1 MSSSRAMDLKVRE
14 TEGYGED
21 NSGKKKSKFKSF
33 KKFFGKK
40 KRKETSSGSSNLKLF
55 QSTSDVAASHDMH
68 TSFDSE
74 DEHEA
79 HKGIMG
85 SRALSHDSI
94 FIPEIGQESAR
105 PVRVFSQENVS
116 DRIRALQ
123 MKLQPTM
130 KLGPPPPFGYH
141 TKRTDDAGTSSEDDG
156 LPRSPPEMSLFQ
168 EILTSGTA
176 MRFSDSHKHLSSLSL
191 AGTGS
196 EEEEQVTLGPHSRS
210 CSTDG
215 QLYPR
220 HGSAKMKVRQDS
232 DSSISPAANFET
244 PPELSSCLDN
254 SAAKH
259 KLLIKPR
266 NQRSSKMRR
275 FSQRT
280 QSESLTDLSCT
291 PEEEEDDEKEMHADS
306 PDAVFKSSDR
316 EVSHGTSAAQDTASW
331 QQPRT
336 PEDLPPAL
344 RLAVT
349 QPTSE
354 SAVAQEALLPENEP
368 KGCQPMLDACVKSEC
383 SLLLE
388 SKGSTT
394 SLHSGPDGEVQK
406 PKDSSGTLVLL
417 SGDVSSDV
425 STSTLSKGN
434 KELPSVFSVHEIPS
448 EEDISNS
455 KNSNICLEGLEEN
468 IQSNDQVPVE
478 ASCSKESRK
487 VVAMSSESSK
497 QFFIGSF
504 QPTDSFHVSHP
515 SYSARVGSYASQ
527 SLEKT
532 KTVQEAAA
540 SDKENSQ
547 SVVHKEEILGK
558 KNEKA
563 ANDLNALRKF
573 SVSSARER
581 PITRSLHFPEGSV
594 CENPLNTR
602 FVLSNVNASLKNE
615 KLSEDLQ
622 KGSDL
627 EDRKSSD
634 KTQALLPE
642 SDSENVGQSTEIL
655 AACGSPAVDAVPVQ
669 SDSSAV
675 SQNQQSCEDK
685 NPFQVKLRS
694 TSLSLKY
701 RDHLSSESKGIKRCG
716 AEFNLENEGLT
727 LFLKG
732 DKAEIKKT
740 ADTNIDGSLN
750 EKIKSKA
757 KSSEQLSSKP
767 PLPKKPVLQNITVP
781 NTNASKE
788 KQDKT
793 IHAPESR
800 NEDRDM
806 EKRPN
811 PSKVPERSV
820 SLMIGDSRREP
831 DSSTEPAWITIARQK
846 QWGTLQEQELDGE
859 KPVTLDAK
867 SDTEKQKKEKERTEA
882 SVKQQWSKPSHL
894 APKTTSEE
902 QRKESKSEAKE
913 LLTRTN
919 SLSHFVSVVIASI
932 MYRGSFDVKCKDFL
946 LKSKT
951 QQVFNER
958 AECIA
963 AQQDDMKCTCVLFTA
978 AQPPAPGDKDE
989 ISHLKKASTAAP
1001 DQPSWMELA
1010 KKKSQAWSDM
1020 PQIIK

>member
-1 MSSSRAMDLKVRE
+1 MFLHL
-14 TEGYGED
+14 
-21 NSGKKKSKFKSF
+21 GKKKSKFKSF
-33 KKFFGKK
+33 KKFFVKK

-68 TSFDSE
+68 ASFDSE

-94 FIPEIGQESAR
+94 FIPEIGQESTR

-141 TKRTDDAGTSSEDDG
+141 AKRTDDAGTSSEDDG

-168 EILTSGTA
+168 EMLSSGTT

-210 CSTDG
+210 HSTDG

-220 HGSAKMKVRQDS
+220 HGSAKMKSPHDS

-291 PEEEEDDEKEMHADS
+291 PEEEEDDEKEMRADL
-306 PDAVFKSSDR
+306 PDAVFKTSDQEVPSS
-316 EVSHGTSAAQDTASW
+316 TSAAQDVASW
-331 QQPRT
+331 QKPRM

-344 RLAVT
+344 TLAVT
-349 QPTSE
+349 QPISE

-368 KGCQPMLDACVKSEC
+368 KGFQPMLDTCVKSE
-383 SLLLE
+383 SLLLTE
-388 SKGSTT
+388 GSTT
-394 SLHSGPDGEVQK
+394 SLNSAPDGEVQK
-406 PKDSSGTLVLL
+406 PKDSSAALVL
-417 SGDVSSDV
+417 SGDVSSSV
-425 STSTLSKGN
+425 STSTLNKGN
-434 KELPSVFSVHEIPS
+434 KELPSVFSAHEIPS
-448 EEDISNS
+448 EEDISTS

-468 IQSNDQVPVE
+468 IQSDDQVPVE
-478 ASCSKESRK
+478 MSCNEESKK
-487 VVAMSSESSK
+487 VVAVSSESSK

-515 SYSARVGSYASQ
+515 SSSSQVGSYASQ
-527 SLEKT
+527 TLEKA

-547 SVVHKEEILGK
+547 SLVHKEEILGK
-558 KNEKA
+558 KNEKTV
-563 ANDLNALRKF
+563 NELSALRKF

-581 PITRSLHFPEGSV
+581 PKTRSLHFPEGSL

-602 FVLSNVNASLKNE
+602 FFLSNVNVSLKNE

-622 KGSDL
+622 KRSDL

-634 KTQALLPE
+634 RNQALLPE
-642 SDSENVGQSTEIL
+642 SDSENMGQSTEIL
-655 AACGSPAVDAVPVQ
+655 ADCDSPAVDAVPVQ

-675 SQNQQSCEDK
+675 SQNQQICEDK
-685 NPFQVKLRS
+685 NPFQVKLKS

-701 RDHLSSESKGIKRCG
+701 RDHLSSESKGIIRYS
-716 AEFNLENEGLT
+716 AEFNLENQGLT

-757 KSSEQLSSKP
+757 KFSEQLSSKP
-767 PLPKKPVLQNITVP
+767 PLPKKPVFQNITVP
-781 NTNASKE
+781 NTNASRE

-800 NEDRDM
+800 NEERDM

-820 SLMIGDSRREP
+820 SLVIAGDSRREP
-831 DSSTEPAWITIARQK
+831 DSPTEPAWITIARQK
-846 QWGTLQEQELDGE
+846 QWGTQQEQELDGE
-859 KPVTLDAK
+859 KPVTLDTK
-867 SDTEKQKKEKERTEA
+867 SDTEKQNKEKERTEG
-882 SVKQQWSKPSHL
+882 SVKQQWSKPSQL

-902 QRKESKSEAKE
+902 QKKESKSEAKE
-913 LLTRTN
+913 PLTRTN
-919 SLSHFVSVVIASI
+919 SLTHFVSV
-932 MYRGSFDVKCKDFL
+932 
-946 LKSKT
+946 
-951 QQVFNER
+951 
-958 AECIA
+958 
-963 AQQDDMKCTCVLFTA
+963 AQSL
-978 AQPPAPGDKDE
+978 APGDKDE

>member
-1 MSSSRAMDLKVRE
+1 MSSPRTMDPKVRE

-33 KKFFGKK
+33 KKFFVKK
-40 KRKETSSGSSNLKLF
+40 KRKESSSGSSNLKLF

-68 TSFDSE
+68 ASFDSE

-141 TKRTDDAGTSSEDDG
+141 AKRTDDAGTSSEDDG

-168 EILTSGTA
+168 EILSSGTTV
-176 MRFSDSHKHLSSLSL
+176 R
-191 AGTGS
+191 
-196 EEEEQVTLGPHSRS
+196 VTLGPHSRS
-210 CSTDG
+210 RSTDG
-215 QLYPR
+215 QLYPG
-220 HGSAKMKVRQDS
+220 HGSAKTKAPHDS

-291 PEEEEDDEKEMHADS
+291 PEEEEDDEKEMHADL
-306 PDAVFKSSDR
+306 PDAVFKTSDQ
-316 EVSHGTSAAQDTASW
+316 EVPCGTSAVQDMASW
-331 QQPRT
+331 QKPRM

-349 QPTSE
+349 QPVSE

-368 KGCQPMLDACVKSEC
+368 KGCQPMLDTCVKSEC
-383 SLLLE
+383 LLMSE
-388 SKGSTT
+388 GKGSTT
-394 SLHSGPDGEVQK
+394 SLHSAPDGEVQK
-406 PKDSSGTLVLL
+406 PNDASAASVLL

-425 STSTLSKGN
+425 STSTLNKGN
-434 KELPSVFSVHEIPS
+434 KELPSVISAHEIPS
-448 EEDISNS
+448 EEDISTT
-455 KNSNICLEGLEEN
+455 KHSNICLEELEEN
-468 IQSNDQVPVE
+468 IQSDDQVHVE
-478 ASCSKESRK
+478 MSCNKETKK

-497 QFFIGSF
+497 QFFIGSS
-504 QPTDSFHVSHP
+504 QPTDSSHVLHP
-515 SYSARVGSYASQ
+515 SSSAQVGSYASQ
-527 SLEKT
+527 SLEKA
-532 KTVQEAAA
+532 KAVAAEASA
-540 SDKENSQ
+540 SGKENSQ

-563 ANDLNALRKF
+563 ANELNALRKF

-581 PITRSLHFPEGSV
+581 PKTRSLHFPEGSV
-594 CENPLNTR
+594 CENPLNTK
-602 FVLSNVNASLKNE
+602 FLLSNVNVSLKNE

-627 EDRKSSD
+627 EDRRSSD
-634 KTQALLPE
+634 KNQALLPE
-642 SDSENVGQSTEIL
+642 SDSENMGQSTEML
-655 AACGSPAVDAVPVQ
+655 AVCGSPAVDAVPVQ

-675 SQNQQSCEDK
+675 SPNQQSCEDK

-701 RDHLSSESKGIKRCG
+701 RDHLSSESKGIKRYS
-716 AEFNLENEGLT
+716 AEFNLENQGLT

-781 NTNASKE
+781 STNACKE

-800 NEDRDM
+800 NEDRDV

-811 PSKVPERSV
+811 PTKVPERSV
-820 SLMIGDSRREP
+820 SLVIAGDSRREP
-831 DSSTEPAWITIARQK
+831 DSLTEPAWITIARQK
-846 QWGTLQEQELDGE
+846 QWGTQQEQELDGE
-859 KPVTLDAK
+859 KPVTPDTK
-867 SDTEKQKKEKERTEA
+867 SDTEKQNKEKERTEG

-902 QRKESKSEAKE
+902 QRKESKPEAKE
-913 LLTRTN
+913 PLTRTN
-919 SLSHFVSVVIASI
+919 SLSHFVS
-932 MYRGSFDVKCKDFL
+932 
-946 LKSKT
+946 
-951 QQVFNER
+951 
-958 AECIA
+958 
-963 AQQDDMKCTCVLFTA
+963 

-989 ISHLKKASTAAP
+989 IGHLKKASTAAP

>member
-1 MSSSRAMDLKVRE
+1 D
-14 TEGYGED
+14 
-21 NSGKKKSKFKSF
+21 KFKRI
-33 KKFFGKK
+33 GK
-40 KRKETSSGSSNLKLF
+40 RSLCVFTCLLCYSR
-55 QSTSDVAASHDMH
+55 
-68 TSFDSE
+68 
-74 DEHEA
+74 A

-94 FIPEIGQESAR
+94 FIPEIGQESTR

-141 TKRTDDAGTSSEDDG
+141 AKRTDDAGTSSEDDG

-168 EILTSGTA
+168 EMLSSGTT
-176 MRFSDSHKHLSSLSL
+176 MRVS
-191 AGTGS
+191 GS
-196 EEEEQVTLGPHSRS
+196 G
-210 CSTDG
+210 
-215 QLYPR
+215 LYPR
-220 HGSAKMKVRQDS
+220 HGSAKMKSPHDS

-291 PEEEEDDEKEMHADS
+291 PEEEEDDEKEMRADL
-306 PDAVFKSSDR
+306 PDAVFKTSDQEVPSS
-316 EVSHGTSAAQDTASW
+316 TSAAQDVASW
-331 QQPRT
+331 QKPRM

-344 RLAVT
+344 TLAVT
-349 QPTSE
+349 QPISE

-368 KGCQPMLDACVKSEC
+368 KGFQPMLDTCVKSE
-383 SLLLE
+383 SLLLTE
-388 SKGSTT
+388 GSTT
-394 SLHSGPDGEVQK
+394 SLNSAPDGEVQK
-406 PKDSSGTLVLL
+406 PKDSSAALVL
-417 SGDVSSDV
+417 SGDVSSSV
-425 STSTLSKGN
+425 STSTLNKGN
-434 KELPSVFSVHEIPS
+434 KELPSVFSAHEIPS
-448 EEDISNS
+448 EEDISTS

-468 IQSNDQVPVE
+468 IQSDDQVPVE
-478 ASCSKESRK
+478 MSCNEESKK
-487 VVAMSSESSK
+487 VVAVSSESSK

-515 SYSARVGSYASQ
+515 SSSSQVGSYASQ
-527 SLEKT
+527 TLEKA

-547 SVVHKEEILGK
+547 SLVHKEEILGK
-558 KNEKA
+558 KNEKTV
-563 ANDLNALRKF
+563 NELSALRKF

-581 PITRSLHFPEGSV
+581 PKTRSLHFPEGSL

-602 FVLSNVNASLKNE
+602 FFLSNVNVSLKNE

-622 KGSDL
+622 KRSDL

-634 KTQALLPE
+634 RNQALLPE
-642 SDSENVGQSTEIL
+642 SDSENMGQSTEIL
-655 AACGSPAVDAVPVQ
+655 ADCDSPAVDAVPVQ

-675 SQNQQSCEDK
+675 SQNQQICEDK
-685 NPFQVKLRS
+685 NPFQVKLKS

-701 RDHLSSESKGIKRCG
+701 RDHLSSESKGIIRYS
-716 AEFNLENEGLT
+716 AEFNLENQGLT

-757 KSSEQLSSKP
+757 KFSEQLSSKP
-767 PLPKKPVLQNITVP
+767 PLPKKPVFQNITVP
-781 NTNASKE
+781 NTNASRE

-800 NEDRDM
+800 NEERDM

-811 PSKVPERSV
+811 PKRSV
-820 SLMIGDSRREP
+820 SLVIAGDSRREP
-831 DSSTEPAWITIARQK
+831 DSPTEPAWITIARQK
-846 QWGTLQEQELDGE
+846 QWGTQQEQELDGE
-859 KPVTLDAK
+859 KPVTLDTK
-867 SDTEKQKKEKERTEA
+867 SDTEKQNKEKERTE
-882 SVKQQWSKPSHL
+882 VFTIQICNDFVLLHFL
-894 APKTTSEE
+894 A
-902 QRKESKSEAKE
+902 Q
-913 LLTRTN
+913 
-919 SLSHFVSVVIASI
+919 SL
-932 MYRGSFDVKCKDFL
+932 
-946 LKSKT
+946 
-951 QQVFNER
+951 
-958 AECIA
+958 
-963 AQQDDMKCTCVLFTA
+963 
-978 AQPPAPGDKDE
+978 APGDKDE

>member
-1 MSSSRAMDLKVRE
+1 MELIMPWPKKLHPMEYFHVVDCHMSSSRTMDPKMRE

-21 NSGKKKSKFKSF
+21 SSGKKKSKFKSF
-33 KKFFGKK
+33 KKFFVKK
-40 KRKETSSGSSNLKLF
+40 KRKETSPGSSNLKLF

-68 TSFDSE
+68 ASFDSE
-74 DEHEA
+74 DEHET

-141 TKRTDDAGTSSEDDG
+141 AKRTDDTGTSSEDDG

-168 EILTSGTA
+168 EILSSGTA
-176 MRFSDSHKHLSSLSL
+176 MRFSDPHKHLSSLSL

-210 CSTDG
+210 RSTDG

-220 HGSAKMKVRQDS
+220 HGSAKMKAPHDS
-232 DSSISPAANFET
+232 DSSISPAADFET

-291 PEEEEDDEKEMHADS
+291 PEEEEDDEKEMRADL
-306 PDAVFKSSDR
+306 PDTVFKTSDQ
-316 EVSHGTSAAQDTASW
+316 EVPCSTSTVQDVASW
-331 QQPRT
+331 QKPGT

-349 QPTSE
+349 QPISE
-354 SAVAQEALLPENEP
+354 PAVAQEALLPENEP
-368 KGCQPMLDACVKSEC
+368 KGCQPMLDTCVKSEC
-383 SLLLE
+383 LPLSE
-388 SKGSTT
+388 GKSSTT
-394 SLHSGPDGEVQK
+394 SLHSAPDGEVQK
-406 PKDSSGTLVLL
+406 PKDCSAALVLF
-417 SGDVSSDV
+417 SGNVHSDV
-425 STSTLSKGN
+425 STSSLNKGN
-434 KELPSVFSVHEIPS
+434 KELPFVFSAHEIPS
-448 EEDISNS
+448 AESISAS
-455 KNSNICLEGLEEN
+455 KNNNVCLEELEEN
-468 IQSNDQVPVE
+468 MQYDDQVPVE
-478 ASCSKESRK
+478 MFRNKETKK
-487 VVAMSSESSK
+487 VTVVSSESSK

-504 QPTDSFHVSHP
+504 QPMDSFHP
-515 SYSARVGSYASQ
+515 SSSAHEGSNASQ
-527 SLEKT
+527 SPEKA
-532 KTVQEAAA
+532 KTVTAEAPA
-540 SDKENSQ
+540 SGKENSQ

-563 ANDLNALRKF
+563 ANELNALRKF

-581 PITRSLHFPEGSV
+581 PKTRSLHFPEGSV

-602 FVLSNVNASLKNE
+602 FFLSSVNVSLKNE
-615 KLSEDLQ
+615 KLSEDVQ

-634 KTQALLPE
+634 KNQALLPE
-642 SDSENVGQSTEIL
+642 SDSENMVRSMEIL
-655 AACGSPAVDAVPVQ
+655 AVCGSPAVDAVPVQ

-701 RDHLSSESKGIKRCG
+701 RDHLSSESKGIKRYS

-727 LFLKG
+727 FFLKG
-732 DKAEIKKT
+732 DKAEIKNT

-767 PLPKKPVLQNITVP
+767 PLPKKPVLQNVTVP
-781 NTNASKE
+781 NTNACKE

-800 NEDRDM
+800 NEDGDV

-820 SLMIGDSRREP
+820 SLVTAGDSRREP
-831 DSSTEPAWITIARQK
+831 DSPAEPAWITIARQK
-846 QWGTLQEQELDGE
+846 QWGTQQELDGD
-859 KPVTLDAK
+859 KPATPDTK
-867 SDTEKQKKEKERTEA
+867 SDTEKQSKEKERTEV
-882 SVKQQWSKPSHL
+882 SVKQQWNKQSHL
-894 APKTTSEE
+894 APKITSEE

-913 LLTRTN
+913 LLTRTD
-919 SLSHFVSVVIASI
+919 SLSHFVSAQSPAS
-932 MYRGSFDVKCKDFL
+932 
-946 LKSKT
+946 
-951 QQVFNER
+951 
-958 AECIA
+958 
-963 AQQDDMKCTCVLFTA
+963 
-978 AQPPAPGDKDE
+978 GDKDE

>member
-1 MSSSRAMDLKVRE
+1 MSSPRTMDPKVRE

-33 KKFFGKK
+33 KKFFVKK
-40 KRKETSSGSSNLKLF
+40 KRKESSSGSSNLKLF

-68 TSFDSE
+68 ASFDSE

-141 TKRTDDAGTSSEDDG
+141 AKRTDDAGTSSEDDG

-168 EILTSGTA
+168 EILSSGTTV
-176 MRFSDSHKHLSSLSL
+176 R
-191 AGTGS
+191 
-196 EEEEQVTLGPHSRS
+196 VTLGPHSRS
-210 CSTDG
+210 RSTDG

-220 HGSAKMKVRQDS
+220 HGSAKTKAPHDS

-291 PEEEEDDEKEMHADS
+291 PEEEEDDEKEMHADL
-306 PDAVFKSSDR
+306 PDAVFKTSDQ
-316 EVSHGTSAAQDTASW
+316 EVPCGTSAVQDMASW
-331 QQPRT
+331 QKPRM

-349 QPTSE
+349 QPVSE

-368 KGCQPMLDACVKSEC
+368 KGCQPMLDTCVKSEC
-383 SLLLE
+383 LLMSE
-388 SKGSTT
+388 GKGSTT
-394 SLHSGPDGEVQK
+394 SLHSAPDGEVQK
-406 PKDSSGTLVLL
+406 PNDASAASVLL

-425 STSTLSKGN
+425 STSTLNKGN
-434 KELPSVFSVHEIPS
+434 KELPSVISAHKIPS
-448 EEDISNS
+448 EEDISTT
-455 KNSNICLEGLEEN
+455 KNSNICLEELEEN
-468 IQSNDQVPVE
+468 IQSDDQVPVE
-478 ASCSKESRK
+478 MCCNKETKK

-497 QFFIGSF
+497 QFFIGSS
-504 QPTDSFHVSHP
+504 QPTDSSHVLHP
-515 SYSARVGSYASQ
+515 SSSAQVGSYASQ
-527 SLEKT
+527 SLEKA
-532 KTVQEAAA
+532 KAVAAEASA
-540 SDKENSQ
+540 SGKENSQ

-563 ANDLNALRKF
+563 ANELNASRKF

-581 PITRSLHFPEGSV
+581 PKTRSLHFPEGSV
-594 CENPLNTR
+594 CENPLNTK
-602 FVLSNVNASLKNE
+602 FFLSNVNVSLKNE

-627 EDRKSSD
+627 EDRRSSD
-634 KTQALLPE
+634 KNQALLPE
-642 SDSENVGQSTEIL
+642 SDSENMGQSTEML
-655 AACGSPAVDAVPVQ
+655 AVCGSPAVDAVPVQ

-675 SQNQQSCEDK
+675 SPNQQSCEDK

-701 RDHLSSESKGIKRCG
+701 RDHLSSESKGIKRYS
-716 AEFNLENEGLT
+716 AEFNLENQGLT

-781 NTNASKE
+781 SINACKE

-800 NEDRDM
+800 NEDRDV

-811 PSKVPERSV
+811 PTKVPERSV
-820 SLMIGDSRREP
+820 SLVIAGDSRREP
-831 DSSTEPAWITIARQK
+831 DSPTEPAWITIARQK
-846 QWGTLQEQELDGE
+846 QWGTQQEQELDGE
-859 KPVTLDAK
+859 KPVTPDTK
-867 SDTEKQKKEKERTEA
+867 SDTEKQNKEKERTEG

-902 QRKESKSEAKE
+902 QRKESKPEAKE
-913 LLTRTN
+913 PLTRTN
-919 SLSHFVSVVIASI
+919 SLSHFVS
-932 MYRGSFDVKCKDFL
+932 
-946 LKSKT
+946 
-951 QQVFNER
+951 
-958 AECIA
+958 
-963 AQQDDMKCTCVLFTA
+963 

-989 ISHLKKASTAAP
+989 IGHLKKASSAAP

>member
-1 MSSSRAMDLKVRE
+1 MRE

-33 KKFFGKK
+33 KKFFVKK
-40 KRKETSSGSSNLKLF
+40 KRKESSSGSSNLKLF

-68 TSFDSE
+68 ASFDSE

-141 TKRTDDAGTSSEDDG
+141 AKRTDDAGTSSEDDG

-168 EILTSGTA
+168 EILSSGTTV
-176 MRFSDSHKHLSSLSL
+176 RFSDSHKHLSSLSL

-210 CSTDG
+210 RSTDG
-215 QLYPR
+215 QLYPG
-220 HGSAKMKVRQDS
+220 HGSAKTKAPHDS

-291 PEEEEDDEKEMHADS
+291 PEEEEDDEKEMHADL
-306 PDAVFKSSDR
+306 PDAVFKTSDQ
-316 EVSHGTSAAQDTASW
+316 EVPCGTSAVQDMASW
-331 QQPRT
+331 QKPRM

-349 QPTSE
+349 QPVSE

-368 KGCQPMLDACVKSEC
+368 KGCQPMLDTCVKSEC
-383 SLLLE
+383 LLMSE
-388 SKGSTT
+388 GKGSTT
-394 SLHSGPDGEVQK
+394 SLHSAPDGEVQK
-406 PKDSSGTLVLL
+406 PNDASAASVLL

-425 STSTLSKGN
+425 STSTLNKGN
-434 KELPSVFSVHEIPS
+434 KELPSVISAHEIPS
-448 EEDISNS
+448 EEDISTT
-455 KNSNICLEGLEEN
+455 KHSNICLEELEEN
-468 IQSNDQVPVE
+468 IQSDDQVPVE
-478 ASCSKESRK
+478 MCCNKETKK

-497 QFFIGSF
+497 QFFIGSS
-504 QPTDSFHVSHP
+504 QPTDSSHVLHP
-515 SYSARVGSYASQ
+515 SSSAQVGSYASQ
-527 SLEKT
+527 SLEKA
-532 KTVQEAAA
+532 KAVAAEASA
-540 SDKENSQ
+540 SGKENSQ

-563 ANDLNALRKF
+563 ANELNASRKF

-581 PITRSLHFPEGSV
+581 PKTRSLHFPEGSV
-594 CENPLNTR
+594 CENPLNTK
-602 FVLSNVNASLKNE
+602 FFLSNVNVSLKNE

-627 EDRKSSD
+627 EDRRSSD
-634 KTQALLPE
+634 KNQALLPE
-642 SDSENVGQSTEIL
+642 SDSENMGQSTEML
-655 AACGSPAVDAVPVQ
+655 AVCGSPAVDAVPVQ

-675 SQNQQSCEDK
+675 SPNQQSCEDK

-701 RDHLSSESKGIKRCG
+701 RDHLSSESKGIKRYS
-716 AEFNLENEGLT
+716 AEFNLENQGLT

-781 NTNASKE
+781 SINACKE

-800 NEDRDM
+800 NEDRDV

-811 PSKVPERSV
+811 PTKVPERSV
-820 SLMIGDSRREP
+820 SLVIAGDSRREP
-831 DSSTEPAWITIARQK
+831 DSPTEPAWITIARQK
-846 QWGTLQEQELDGE
+846 QWGTQQEQELDGE
-859 KPVTLDAK
+859 KPVTPDTK
-867 SDTEKQKKEKERTEA
+867 SDTEKQNKEKERTEG

-902 QRKESKSEAKE
+902 QRKESKPEAKE
-913 LLTRTN
+913 PLTRTN
-919 SLSHFVSVVIASI
+919 SLSHFVSV
-932 MYRGSFDVKCKDFL
+932 
-946 LKSKT
+946 
-951 QQVFNER
+951 
-958 AECIA
+958 
-963 AQQDDMKCTCVLFTA
+963 

-989 ISHLKKASTAAP
+989 IGHLKKASSAAP